1 MNADTLRTALRALGI
16 ELQRRAVQGD
26 LYVVGGA
33 AMALAY
39 DARRSTREIDAIFE
53 PKLVIYEAA
62 ARVADD
68 LGLLPDWLN
77 DGAKRFLV
85 GEDPYQAPVLE
96 FPGVRVQ
103 MASPQ
108 MLLALKV
115 AAARIGEDDDD
126 VATLAGMLGLR
137 RAADV
142 LELVTAVA
150 GASRL
155 GPRSRFFVEEIM
167 DRTLI
172 AEGTEPISHS

>member
-1 MNADTLRTALRALGI
+1 MNRDELGTALRALGV
-16 ELQRRAVQGD
+16 ELQRRGVQGD

-39 DARRSTREIDAIFE
+39 DTRRSTRDIDAIFE

-62 ARVADD
+62 ARVADE
-68 LGLLPDWLN
+68 LGLPADWLN
-77 DGAKRFLV
+77 DGVKGFLV
-85 GEDPYQAPVLE
+85 GADPYEAPVLE

-115 AAARIGEDDDD
+115 VAARIGEDDDD
-126 VATLAGMLGLR
+126 VATLAAMLGLAS
-137 RAADV
+137 AAEV
-142 LELVTAVA
+142 LDLVTAVA

-155 GPRSRFFVEEIM
+155 GPRSQFFVEEIM
-167 DRTLI
+167 DHN
-172 AEGTEPISHS
+172 ANGG

>member
-1 MNADTLRTALRALGI
+1 MNRHELVTALRALGV
-16 ELQRRAVQGD
+16 ELQRRGVQGD

-39 DARRSTREIDAIFE
+39 DARRSTRDIDAIFE

-62 ARVADD
+62 TRVADE
-68 LGLLPDWLN
+68 LGLPPDWLN
-77 DGAKRFLV
+77 DGVKGFLV
-85 GEDPYQAPVLE
+85 GEDPYEGPALE

-115 AAARIGEDDDD
+115 VAARIGEDDDD
-126 VATLAGMLGLR
+126 VAMLAAMLDLAS
-137 RAADV
+137 AAEV
-142 LELVTAVA
+142 LDLVNAVA

-155 GPRSRFFVEEIM
+155 SPRSQFFVEEIM
-167 DRTLI
+167 DHDANR
-172 AEGTEPISHS
+172 G